1 MYYTDDYM
9 KFSIADDNAMDD
21 TFDRVLMVYSDAGCS
36 SYLYSI
42 AYLRNIVS
50 TTQSNSTTDVS
61 VSNLAAVQM
70 NVSDVTYKNALN
82 SANFLGVNWVVNNL
96 QDIQNLHDSV
106 SNSVLYPT
114 GSVFNFTLTANV
126 ASKTVMI
133 NGVEY
138 RWP

>member
-1 MYYTDDYM
+1 
-9 KFSIADDNAMDD
+9 
-21 TFDRVLMVYSDAGCS
+21 
-36 SYLYSI
+36 
-42 AYLRNIVS
+42 
-50 TTQSNSTTDVS
+50 
-61 VSNLAAVQM
+61 M